1 MGRGIGSGRGKTCGR
16 GHKGQKARGSVRPW
30 FEGGQTPLYKLV
42 PKRGFKNKHA
52 QPMNPVNIGKL
63 QDYVDMGRLPV
74 DKELTIKDLVDA
86 GVTHNVKHGVKLL
99 AKGELTTPL
108 KLKVSRAS
116 QTAIKAVEQAGGEIS
131 TVHYN
136 RLALRALLK
145 PHKFDIIPKFARPP
159 PKFMPYYTNWK
170 NRGYLSPQAQLREVL
185 KKRPELMKQ
194 GDETVEE

>member
-1 MGRGIGSGRGKTCGR
+1 M
-16 GHKGQKARGSVRPW
+16 
-30 FEGGQTPLYKLV
+30 FEGGQTPLYKLI
-42 PKRGFKNKHA
+42 PKRGFTNKHA
-52 QPMNPVNIGKL
+52 KPMNPLNIGRL

-86 GVTHNVKHGVKLL
+86 GVTRNVKHGVKLL
-99 AKGELTTPL
+99 AKGQLTTPL

-116 QTAIKAVEQAGGEIS
+116 KSAIEAVEQVGGEIT

-159 PKFMPYYTNWK
+159 PKFMPYYTSWK

-194 GDETVEE
+194 REKGIEE